1 MCTRMIRCFS
11 LKYRVLPAQT
21 LTSFDLNIITLPL
34 KYIILYICLTS
45 EADRKELQ
53 YLQCHANCSVFQV
66 LICLKNIENL
76 PSKLKFR
83 NTSFSVRKN
92 PLVKHFRKS
101 QSFREDFLFRENR
114 QKVKCCPTSYSRRSK
129 TFEFYHF
136 QSPREERRLK
146 ETSSS
151 LAGK

>member
-11 LKYRVLPAQT
+11 FPAQT

-34 KYIILYICLTS
+34 KYIIFYICLNS

-53 YLQCHANCSVFQV
+53 YLQCLANCSVFQV

-83 NTSFSVRKN
+83 NTSLSVRKN

-129 TFEFYHF
+129 PFKF
-136 QSPREERRLK
+136 
-146 ETSSS
+146 
-151 LAGK
+151 

>member
-11 LKYRVLPAQT
+11 FPAQT

-136 QSPREERRLK
+136 QSPQEKRRLK

>member
-11 LKYRVLPAQT
+11 FPAQT
-21 LTSFDLNIITLPL
+21 LTSFDLNIISLPL
-34 KYIILYICLTS
+34 KYIILYICLNS
-45 EADRKELQ
+45 EADRKE
-53 YLQCHANCSVFQV
+53 LQCHANCSVFQV

-114 QKVKCCPTSYSRRSK
+114 QKVKCCPTSQSRRSK
-129 TFEFYHF
+129 PFKF
-136 QSPREERRLK
+136 QGILPFVKPLGRKAVEGNKFIFGR
-146 ETSSS
+146 
-151 LAGK
+151 

>member
-11 LKYRVLPAQT
+11 FPAQT

-129 TFEFYHF
+129 TFEFCHF

>member
-1 MCTRMIRCFS
+1 MRELRVVQFVYWSLNKWNSTRSSDFGNHLYDYRPNWTPLCILNSQWSVRYRVTLEAAVC
-11 LKYRVLPAQT
+11 KYREFAVKT
-21 LTSFDLNIITLPL
+21 
-34 KYIILYICLTS
+34 
-45 EADRKELQ
+45 
-53 YLQCHANCSVFQV
+53 
-66 LICLKNIENL
+66 
-76 PSKLKFR
+76 KFR

-101 QSFREDFLFRENR
+101 QSKFPKDFFFRENR

>member
-1 MCTRMIRCFS
+1 MCTRMIRCFYF
-11 LKYRVLPAQT
+11 LAQT

>member
-11 LKYRVLPAQT
+11 FPAQT

-129 TFEFYHF
+129 PFKF
-136 QSPREERRLK
+136 
-146 ETSSS
+146 
-151 LAGK
+151 

>member
-11 LKYRVLPAQT
+11 FSAQT

>member
-11 LKYRVLPAQT
+11 FPAQT
-21 LTSFDLNIITLPL
+21 LTSFDLNIISLPL

>member
-11 LKYRVLPAQT
+11 FPAQM

-83 NTSFSVRKN
+83 NTSFPVRKN